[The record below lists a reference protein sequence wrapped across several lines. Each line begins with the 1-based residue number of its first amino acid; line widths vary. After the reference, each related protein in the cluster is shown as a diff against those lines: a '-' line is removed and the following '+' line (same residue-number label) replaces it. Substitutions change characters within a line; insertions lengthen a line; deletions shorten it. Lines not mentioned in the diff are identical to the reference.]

1 MIDKDPSWGMPT
13 TQGSKVLERAENA
26 GEAKLVEKLRAA
38 GMIILGK
45 TNLSVS
51 AK

>member
-26 GEAKLVEKLRAA
+26 GEAKLVEK
-38 GMIILGK
+38 
-45 TNLSVS
+45 VS
-51 AK
+51 CGYEN